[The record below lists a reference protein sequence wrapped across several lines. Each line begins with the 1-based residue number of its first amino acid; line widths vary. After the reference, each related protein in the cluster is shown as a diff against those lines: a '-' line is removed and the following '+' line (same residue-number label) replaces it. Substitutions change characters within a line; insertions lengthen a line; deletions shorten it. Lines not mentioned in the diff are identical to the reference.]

1 MSQFRIQREVLVFSG
16 MFARGKNLLRKGSF
30 PLALFFFQTFSG
42 GRVRGGEER
51 WGLGVDKKRPFP
63 GLPVTAR
70 RKRSEKKIPA
80 SNYSPALCCAVP
92 SSRGLL
98 SIVFGMGTWVSSL
111 LWTPGKNMRW
121 RRELEGGSVTGV
133 QLSSWIWYNFFLN
146 LSPGGRRRKKK
157 GGQASRRISTG
168 KLKTLLFLHLQPI
181 EVVVYD
187 PPSGILLFRDI

>member
-1 MSQFRIQREVLVFSG
+1 M
-16 MFARGKNLLRKGSF
+16 
-30 PLALFFFQTFSG
+30 
-42 GRVRGGEER
+42 RGGEER
-51 WGLGVDKKRPFP
+51 WGLGVGKKKTFSW
-63 GLPVTAR
+63 VAR
-70 RKRSEKKIPA
+70 YCKEEKVRKKIPA
-80 SNYSPALCCAVP
+80 SNYSPALSCAVP
-92 SSRGLL
+92 SSQGLL